1 MQFAIN
7 NFNEI
12 DDKIYEAMKL
22 YETDFKFLESGGYS
36 MSLNVNGSTSQVN
49 TGNNWFQNMKTANS
63 KEQKTMNALSPK
75 GDNAVKISIS
85 QEGIES
91 YRKKLQECGV
101 QSADGNIMEKKHT
114 LIEQSKNA
122 IFDNQYENELAQKA
136 SELKGQRENN
146 GTYSLSNKVEDY
158 VKAYG
163 SLYDEI
169 VQGYKDGARERYVAD
184 ENSETGFR
192 KMTMEEELNNLD
204 KAFQKT
210 ADTAGELA
218 ENTKNAA
225 AAFKDTAEK
234 LAKIKGAKSS
244 FADAYKNLETEGYT
258 SQENIGQKM
267 VTLAQAW
274 KDAYQVSASK
284 DSGMEKVLSMLNDM
298 FRISNEAQN
307 EQK

>member
-1 MQFAIN
+1 
-7 NFNEI
+7 
-12 DDKIYEAMKL
+12 
-22 YETDFKFLESGGYS
+22 
-36 MSLNVNGSTSQVN
+36 MSLNVNGSTSQVS

-63 KEQKTMNALSPK
+63 KEQKPMNALSSK
-75 GDNAVKISIS
+75 GDNAVKLSIS

-91 YRKKLQECGV
+91 YRKKLHESGV

-122 IFDNQYENELAQKA
+122 IFDNQYESELTQKA
-136 SELKGQRENN
+136 GELKEKRENS

-163 SLYDEI
+163 NLYDDI
-169 VQGYKDGARERYVAD
+169 VQGYKDGTRERYVAD

-192 KMTMEEELNNLD
+192 KMTMEEELSSLD

-218 ENTKNAA
+218 ENAKNAA

-234 LAKIKGAKSS
+234 LANIKSAKTS

-258 SQENIGQKM
+258 SQENVGQKM

-274 KDAYQVSASK
+274 KDAYQVSGSK
-284 DSGMEKVLSMLNDM
+284 NSGMEKVLSMLNDM
-298 FRISNEAQN
+298 FHISKEAQN
-307 EQK
+307 EQI